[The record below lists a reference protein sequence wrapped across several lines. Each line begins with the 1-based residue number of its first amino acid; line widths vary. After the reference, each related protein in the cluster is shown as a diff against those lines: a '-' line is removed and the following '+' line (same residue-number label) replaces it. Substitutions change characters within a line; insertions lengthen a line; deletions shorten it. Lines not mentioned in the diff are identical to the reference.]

1 MKRIKI
7 ALCEDDIT
15 QREFYKALC
24 MEVADANQ
32 IDIEIKTFING
43 DDLLLDLEDPRFY
56 LALDLLLL
64 DINMP
69 GINGIQTAQMAR
81 RVGYTGVVV
90 FITATKRYYES
101 AFDVGAFHYI
111 TKGEHSYERFEDII
125 LKAVA
130 QAEQKRRDTVTLYN
144 SGEVRQIKVE
154 EIEYIEL
161 VKRVTTVYYAGQTFC
176 CTYTLER
183 LEQEL
188 ARSGF
193 LRVHRSCLVSLEH
206 IARIAYEQ
214 VTLRSG
220 AVLPVGRKYY
230 PALKDA
236 VTRLKAYKA

>member
-1 MKRIKI
+1 
-7 ALCEDDIT
+7 LCEDDST

-24 MEVADANQ
+24 QEVAAANQ
-32 IDIEIKTFING
+32 IGIEIKTYING
-43 DDLLLDLEDPRFY
+43 DDLLLDLEDPRLY
-56 LALDLLLL
+56 LTLDLLLL

-69 GINGIQTAQMAR
+69 GINGIETAQTARQ
-81 RVGYTGVVV
+81 VGYTGVVV
-90 FITATKRYYES
+90 FISASKRYYES

-111 TKGEHSYERFEDII
+111 TKGEHSYERFEEIM

-130 QAEQKRRDTVTLYN
+130 QAELKRRGTLTLYN
-144 SGEVRQIKVE
+144 SGEVRQIKAE

-176 CTYTLER
+176 CTYTLEK

-188 ARSGF
+188 SRGGF
-193 LRVHRSCLVSLEH
+193 LRIHRSCLVSLAH
-206 IARIAYEQ
+206 VQRISYEQ

-230 PALKDA
+230 PELKEA
-236 VTRLKAYKA
+236 VMRMKAYTA